1 MTADQPE
8 QDRRKGAPAGDG
20 DHRSPDFSRDSDAQ
34 TQYLA
39 ADETRVHQPSDAADP
54 SRTYAYDRNS
64 SNDTRVYPPTTTGY
78 AAGASDDAS
87 YTPATQVDDGRRG
100 LLYDLQMARMA
111 NKATTDVGLLIL
123 RLSTLIMVLHGIKKA
138 TGYAGFVDGLR
149 EHAFG
154 RIAPDVFGFL
164 IVAGQLVLPV
174 LIAVG
179 LFTRLSAL
187 ALAAMMA
194 SSYALYIVPT
204 APIIDPRTGGLSG
217 ESALLYVALA
227 LPLFFTG
234 AGRFSLDHLISA
246 SGRRRRATKR
256 MERDS
261 VKFG

>member
-8 QDRRKGAPAGDG
+8 QDRRRDAHAGDG
-20 DHRSPDFSRDSDAQ
+20 DYRSPDFSRDSDGQ
-34 TQYLA
+34 TQYFA
-39 ADETRVHQPSDAADP
+39 ADETRVHRPSNAAD
-54 SRTYAYDRNS
+54 STTYAYPGHS
-64 SNDTRVYPPTTTGY
+64 GNDTRVY
-78 AAGASDDAS
+78 ASDAAS
-87 YTPATQVDDGRRG
+87 TPTTPATQVDDGRRG

-179 LFTRLSAL
+179 LFTRLSVL

-194 SSYALYIVPT
+194 SIYALYIVPT